1 MSLIAKIYVSAIVVI
16 GAAFTVTELTH
27 WGTQDFVRF
36 LCYLALALFAS
47 RLKVSLPGISGAL
60 SVLFIF
66 ILFAIVELSMP
77 EALLIG
83 CSAILVQCLWN
94 YRHRPKWHQ
103 VLFNLG
109 SIAITIVT
117 AGAAFHSPLLIQWRL
132 EPALPLVLTTTVFF
146 IMNTFP
152 VAGAIALTER
162 RSLRL
167 VWRECYTWSF
177 PYYVLGA
184 TIVGGAP
191 RANRRFGCQPALL
204 AIPGGFL
211 AHPFLSLF

>member
-66 ILFAIVELSMP
+66 ILFAIVDLSLP
-77 EALLIG
+77 EALFIG
-83 CSAILVQCLWN
+83 CSAILLQCLWN
-94 YRHRPKWHQ
+94 YRERPKWHQ

-109 SIAITIVT
+109 SMAITVVA
-117 AGAAFHSPLLIQWRL
+117 AGTVYHALSIQGHV
-132 EPALPLVLTTTVFF
+132 EPALRLVVTATVFF
-146 IMNTFP
+146 LMNTFP

-162 RSLRL
+162 RSLRS
-167 VWRECYTWSF
+167 VWRECYVWSF

-191 RANRRFGCQPALL
+191 RAN
-204 AIPGGFL
+204 
-211 AHPFLSLF
+211 